1 MVKVEVLIDALKDKK
16 VFYHELKVTRKGK
29 EIVLIQKL
37 LMKGDQFETD
47 KDHAKYLAD
56 KGLVKI
62 IENEKKTESTSKE
75 TK

>member
-1 MVKVEVLIDALKDKK
+1 MTKVEVLIDGLKDKE

-37 LMKGDQFETD
+37 LMKGDQFETS
-47 KDHAKYLAD
+47 KNHAKYLAD

-62 IENEKKTESTSKE
+62 IESEKKTENASK
-75 TK
+75 